1 LKSHRVPKPAREI
14 LEYFLRN
21 PNAADSLEGIAR
33 WRLLEQVIHRTIV
46 ETEGA
51 LKWLVEE
58 GYLIA
63 VEQRRS
69 RPLFRLNPEKH
80 LAAGKLLRGGKA

>member
-1 LKSHRVPKPAREI
+1 MESHRVPKPAREI

-21 PNAADSLEGIAR
+21 PKVADSLEGIAR
-33 WRLLEQVIHRTIV
+33 WRLLEQVIHRTIS

-58 GYLIA
+58 GYLIE
-63 VEQRRS
+63 VEQPCSRR
-69 RPLFRLNPEKH
+69 LFRLNPEKH
-80 LAAGKLLRGGKA
+80 LAAGDLLRGGKA